1 MIALDSQLAHLALSF
16 QLCRQNWSQMLLIR
30 HPWLTVWVGKYVH
43 MLSAVLADAG
53 LHHSASCQQY
63 R

>member
-1 MIALDSQLAHLALSF
+1 MIALVSQLAHLSVELDVAHQTSLVYI
-16 QLCRQNWSQMLLIR
+16 LGW
-30 HPWLTVWVGKYVH
+30 KYVH
-43 MLSAVLADAG
+43 TLSAVLTDAG